1 MLINTLMKLSFI
13 KSTLLALSISL
24 MFSACSS
31 CGGSKDPNNTKLLDI
46 VLSQGTLSPT
56 FSPEIESYTASI
68 PITTNEIT
76 VTITPQDKY
85 ATLKINGDGVEPEQ
99 ESLPIKM
106 YMGSN
111 TLTIDVTSAN
121 KGHQQTYTVT
131 ITRQMPLFTDVLIA
145 PDSTGS
151 SEKLG
156 SSISVYEDTLVSGAP
171 YQDNGATLRAGAVYI
186 YSKASGSWVLEQ
198 KLSSPSPSEDEW
210 FGHSVSIVANTI
222 AVGAPN
228 EDTDEV
234 DSGAVYIFKKSGSTW
249 SFDQTIKSETP
260 TGGGT
265 FGFKTIIAG
274 YNMMVSEPGAS
285 VGTDNRA
292 GVIHLYDN
300 KTGTA
305 VWKQTID
312 TGTYSPKANNYLG
325 KGLAFNGLILVAG
338 APGCADLGTPPCP
351 LANKLGYLYFFSSDG
366 TTWSATARIPDP
378 TFDLVNAS
386 FGKHISLYSSAVAIG
401 VPFQDTTATNS
412 GAIYVCSPSGCT
424 PTPIKSP
431 DPEANENFGTGVWI
445 YNDLIVAGAPG
456 KNGGQG
462 AIYAIA
468 QDANSAWS
476 IYSDALAPDD
486 VQAGEGFGELIL
498 GTSTGSIFIGS
509 PLWNSDLHS
518 DVGACYVM
526 E

>member
-1 MLINTLMKLSFI
+1 MLINVLMKFSFI

-24 MFSACSS
+24 MLSACSS
-31 CGGSKDPNNTKLLDI
+31 CGGSKDPNNTKLLGI

-76 VTITPQDKY
+76 AIITPEDKY
-85 ATLKINGDGVEPEQ
+85 ATLKINGNGVEPEQ

-106 YMGSN
+106 YMGTN

-131 ITRQMPLFTDVLIA
+131 VVRQMPPFADTLIA
-145 PDSTGS
+145 PDTVGS
-151 SEKLG
+151 GEKLG
-156 SSISVYEDTLVSGAP
+156 SSMSVYEDTLVSGAP

-198 KLSSPSPSEDEW
+198 KLSSPSPSQDEW
-210 FGHSVSIVANTI
+210 FGYSVSIVANTI

-228 EDTDEV
+228 EDTDQI

-249 SFDQTIKSETP
+249 SFDQTIKAETP
-260 TGGGT
+260 TSGGT

-274 YNMMVSEPGAS
+274 YNMMISEPGAS

-300 KTGTA
+300 QTGTA

-312 TGTYSPKANNYLG
+312 IGDYTPKANNYMG
-325 KGLAFNGLILVAG
+325 KGLAFNGLIMVAG
-338 APGCADLGTPPCP
+338 APGNGGSLGWI
-351 LANKLGYLYFFSSDG
+351 YFFSSNG
-366 TTWSATARIPDP
+366 TTWYVTARIPDP
-378 TFDLVNAS
+378 TFDYTNAS
-386 FGKHISLYSSAVAIG
+386 FGKYISLHSSAIAVG
-401 VPFQDTTATNS
+401 VPFQDTIATNS

-445 YNDLIVAGAPG
+445 YNDLIIAGAPG

-462 AIYAIA
+462 AIYAIS

-498 GTSTGSIFIGS
+498 GTSTGSIFVGS